1 MAQTR
6 REEGVDELKERIRR
20 DGRHLGRGILKV
32 DSFLTHQVD
41 LLLMQRAGQDLA
53 RRFAHAGASKV
64 LTAEISGIAPA
75 AFTALALGIP
85 MIYARKVRPITM
97 PTPVYEETAPSHTK
111 GTMVSLIVSPEF
123 LGPTDRV
130 LIIDDFLA
138 TGQTIAALARIVRSS
153 GAILVGI
160 GSCIEKTF
168 EGGRAL
174 LQPLDVPIYSLALIH
189 RLDGDAI
196 EFGDDDD
203 AATGLSGS

>member
-1 MAQTR
+1 MAQTYS
-6 REEGVDELKERIRR
+6 EEGVDELKERIRR
-20 DGRHLGRGILKV
+20 DGRHLGHGILKV

-53 RRFAHAGASKV
+53 RRFAQAGATRV

-97 PTPVYEETAPSHTK
+97 PTPVYEEKAPSHTK

-123 LGPTDRV
+123 LTAADRV

-138 TGQTIAALARIVRSS
+138 TGQTIAALARIVQAS
-153 GAILVGI
+153 GATVVGI

-174 LQPLDVPIYSLALIH
+174 LRPLDVPIYSLALIE
-189 RLDGDAI
+189 RLDGDTVV
-196 EFGDDDD
+196 FG
-203 AATGLSGS
+203 TE

>member
-1 MAQTR
+1 VQ
-6 REEGVDELKERIRR
+6 ELRDRIRR
-20 DGRHLGRGILKV
+20 DGRHLGHGILKV

-41 LLLMQRAGQDLA
+41 MELMQRAGQELA
-53 RRFAHAGASKV
+53 HRFAAAGASKV

-97 PTPVYEETAPSHTK
+97 PARVFEDHAPSHTK

-123 LGPTDRV
+123 LTASERI

-138 TGQTIAALARIVRSS
+138 TGQTIAALARLVAAS
-153 GAILVGI
+153 GATLVGI

-174 LQPLDVPIYSLALIH
+174 LQPLGVPIHSLAVID
-189 RLDGDAI
+189 RLDGDRI
-196 EFGDDDD
+196 IFG
-203 AATGLSGS
+203 AGEVVL